1 MYIQVCF
8 GKEEVSKCKDLL
20 NTVIEESGDKAFD
33 SLNNHHEI
41 VSKGNYLIDS
51 NMDDDGVFTLNVGID
66 VSYMEFITKTL
77 KDITII
83 VKPIVGALKA
93 ILNSVKSKFQDVE
106 SNTVHKVNGTVIS
119 KGEEE

>member
-20 NTVIEESGDKAFD
+20 NTAVEKYGDKVFD
-33 SLNNHHEI
+33 SLNNHHEV

-51 NMDDDGVFTLNVGID
+51 NMDDDGVLTLNVGVD
-66 VSYMEFITKTL
+66 VSYMEFIIKTL
-77 KDITII
+77 KDITVV

-93 ILNSVKSKFQDVE
+93 ILEPVKSKFQDIKL
-106 SNTVHKVNGTVIS
+106 NTVHKINGTVVS
-119 KGEEE
+119 KEEE